1 MQKRYRSTLT
11 KAGLI
16 VVSVLISLAVFE
28 IGLRVIGY
36 DPLKHLKNGREFIL
50 RQSLYSDLRYELTPG
65 ASGYAWGTDV
75 QINGNGYRGRS
86 VVPGKFNGFRTVVL
100 GDSITFGN
108 FLPLESTYSYRLHE
122 ILNHKKPS
130 KYEVLNLGVGGYDI
144 VQEVSNLEHLGLNY
158 KPDLVV
164 VGFCLNDIGISSP
177 NLEYINSI
185 DKYKSGVISYL
196 RTAQFFSNAVDKIL
210 LVKWMKNMNKPE
222 IFQKHYKTRITPISK
237 DEHLLSELMK
247 KAPEKHPLNWYKS
260 KQHVGLLRYA
270 FEHLSKLQKKEK
282 FRVVV
287 LIFPWLVEDS
297 GIYPYI
303 TAHKIV
309 THEANRV
316 GFDIIDIIDEYM
328 DEGMENIRIKEKD
341 LVHPNA
347 LGHQIVAQKL
357 ATYINNIQ
365 H

>member
-16 VVSVLISLAVFE
+16 VVSVVISLAVFE

-50 RQSLYSDLRYELTPG
+50 RESLYSDLRYELTPG

-75 QINGNGYRGRS
+75 QINDNGYRGRS
-86 VVPGKFNGFRTVVL
+86 VVPGKFNGFRTVVV

-108 FLPLESTYSYRLHE
+108 FLPLESTYSYSLHE

-144 VQEVSNLEHLGLNY
+144 VQEVANVEHLGLNY

-222 IFQKHYKTRITPISK
+222 IFQNHYKGRIAQINK
-237 DEHLLSELMK
+237 DEEVLFELMK
-247 KAPEKHPLNWYKS
+247 EAPDKHPLNWYKS
-260 KQHVGLLRYA
+260 EQHIGLLRYS
-270 FEHLSKLQKKEK
+270 FEHLSKLQTRDNFK
-282 FRVVV
+282 VVV

-316 GFDIIDIIDEYM
+316 GFVIIDIIDEYM

-347 LGHQIVAQKL
+347 LGHKIVAEKL